1 MDSLLCLSFLLCA
14 VILAKNMALAA
25 AEAVAIVP
33 IPGNAIQIRKLK
45 IDKNAYKLYSNTS
58 VL

>member
-1 MDSLLCLSFLLCA
+1 MQCLSFLQYV
-14 VILAKNMALAA
+14 VILGKNMALAV
-25 AEAVAIVP
+25 AEAAQAVP

>member
-1 MDSLLCLSFLLCA
+1 MQCLLFWRCA
-14 VILAKNMALAA
+14 AILAKNMALAVEEA
-25 AEAVAIVP
+25 AADVP
-33 IPGNAIQIRKLK
+33 ILENAIQIRKLK